1 MEQQHQHHRAG
12 SSLGLLGVSSSSS
25 PGPTH
30 EIVVALSKWGHGR
43 PPAREE
49 LVRALTAAAE
59 GIKDGKEG
67 AAADGAIPMDVEMD
81 GAEGEDELDR
91 PSSAR

>member
-1 MEQQHQHHRAG
+1 MEHQQHLRAG
-12 SSLGLLGVSSSSS
+12 SLGLGVSSSSS
-25 PGPTH
+25 PQGPTD
-30 EIVVALSKWGHGR
+30 EIVVALGKWGHGR

-59 GIKDGKEG
+59 GIKDGGGGGSKE
-67 AAADGAIPMDVEMD
+67 GAIPMDVEMD

>member
-1 MEQQHQHHRAG
+1 M
-12 SSLGLLGVSSSSS
+12 GLLGVSASSF

-30 EIVVALSKWGHGR
+30 EIVVALSKWGHG
-43 PPAREE
+43 PPSREE
-49 LVRALTAAAE
+49 LVRALMAAAE
-59 GIKDGKEG
+59 GIKDGKE
-67 AAADGAIPMDVEMD
+67 AAVDGAIPMDVEMD